1 MKHTVTTLLALL
13 CVSTTTTS
21 HAFVQT
27 TVHVASS
34 SSLAMAVELI
44 AEPEGGTEL
53 TAISSTMPGCR
64 VKQMD
69 ELQGVKCDFGTP
81 YEFWMTA
88 EVDGA
93 LIKEVRT
100 QILKDASKK
109 ANFPGFRKVR
119 KAQKQQK
126 EVLLYSNV

>member
-1 MKHTVTTLLALL
+1 MKNTVTTLLALL
-13 CVSTTTTS
+13 CAATNS

-27 TVHVASS
+27 PSSQFVASS

-69 ELQGVKCDFGTP
+69 ELKGVKCDFGTP

-109 ANFPGFRKVR
+109 ANFPGFRKVW
-119 KAQKQQK
+119 K
-126 EVLLYSNV
+126 ERTNELLMHSRSV